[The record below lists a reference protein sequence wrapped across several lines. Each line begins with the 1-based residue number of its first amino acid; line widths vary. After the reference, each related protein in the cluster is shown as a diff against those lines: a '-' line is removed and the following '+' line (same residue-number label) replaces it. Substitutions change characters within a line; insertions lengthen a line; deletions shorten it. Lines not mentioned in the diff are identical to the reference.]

1 MSGSSPNPT
10 PPKHKGSL
18 TVYLGYAA
26 GSGKTYRML
35 EEAQKLAQAG
45 VDLAIGYFEPHARK
59 DTIAKTVGLETIPR
73 QTVHYKGAVFEEMD
87 TDAVIARHPAVCL
100 VDEFAHTNVPG
111 SVRSKRWEDVI
122 VIQEAGIDVLT
133 TMNVQHLESLN
144 DQVWQVTG
152 IRVRETVPDWVV
164 KSADELVM
172 VDVTPR
178 ALVHRLERGVVYAP
192 EKAKHALENFF
203 TEANLTALRE
213 LALRQAAYQVEDRR
227 EEDVIDRVMPIQN
240 PNRDVRIL
248 LYLTADPST
257 AGLIRRAKRVA
268 DYLRGECFAVYVAK
282 DVEMTGMPA
291 GEREKVE
298 RHIGFARNLHI
309 ETKVI
314 AGADIAKT
322 LTEFARQNRITQLF
336 LCRSTR
342 DRERII
348 ENAKDLEITVVAERR
363 R

>member
-1 MSGSSPNPT
+1 MSESSHNHKAPNR
-10 PPKHKGSL
+10 KGSL
-18 TVYLGYAA
+18 TIYLGYAA

-35 EEAQKLAQAG
+35 EEAQKLKQSGADI
-45 VDLAIGYFEPHARK
+45 VIGYFEPHGRK
-59 DTIAKTVGLETIPR
+59 DTIAKTEGLETIPR
-73 QTVHYKGAVFEEMD
+73 QTIHYKGASFEEMD
-87 TDAVIARHPAVCL
+87 TDAILARRPVICV

-111 SVRSKRWEDVI
+111 SVRAKRWEDVLFL
-122 VIQEAGIDVLT
+122 QEAGIDVLT
-133 TMNVQHLESLN
+133 TLNVQHLESLN

-164 KSADELVM
+164 QDADELVM

-213 LALRQAAYQVEDRR
+213 LALRQAAHQVEERR
-227 EEDVIDRVMPIQN
+227 EEDITDRIRPIQT
-240 PNRDVRIL
+240 PAGGVRIL
-248 LYLTADPST
+248 LYLTSDPST

-268 DYLRGECFAVYVAK
+268 DYLHAECFAVYWTA
-282 DVEMTGMPA
+282 DLPPN
-291 GEREKVE
+291 EREHLE
-298 RHIGFARNLHI
+298 RHIGFAKNLRI
-309 ETKVI
+309 ETSAL
-314 AGADIAKT
+314 AGKDIPKI
-322 LTEFARQNRITQLF
+322 LGEFVREKKITQLF

-348 ENAKDLEITVVAERR
+348 QSAKDLEITVVAERR

>member
-1 MSGSSPNPT
+1 
-10 PPKHKGSL
+10 
-18 TVYLGYAA
+18 
-26 GSGKTYRML
+26 ML
-35 EEAQKLAQAG
+35 EEAQKLKQPG
-45 VDLAIGYFEPHARK
+45 VDIAIGYFEPHGRK
-59 DTIAKTVGLETIPR
+59 DTIAKTEGLETIPR
-73 QTVHYKGAVFEEMD
+73 QSIHYKGAVFEEMD
-87 TDAVIARHPAVCL
+87 TEAILVRHPAVCL

-111 SVRSKRWEDVI
+111 SVRAKRWEDVI

-164 KSADELVM
+164 RSADELVM

-213 LALRQAAYQVEDRR
+213 LALRQAAHQVEDRR
-227 EEDVIDRVMPIQN
+227 DDDVAERVMPIRN
-240 PNRDVRIL
+240 SNRDVRIL

-257 AGLIRRAKRVA
+257 AGLIRRGKRVA
-268 DYLRGECFAVYVAK
+268 DYLHGECFAVCVAK
-282 DVEMTGMPA
+282 DEEMSEMPA
-291 GEREKVE
+291 AEREQVE

-309 ETKVI
+309 ETSVI
-314 AGADIAKT
+314 AGADVAKS
-322 LTEFARQNRITQLF
+322 LTQFAQQNRITQLF

-342 DRERII
+342 DRDRII
-348 ENAKDLEITVVAERR
+348 ENAKDLEITVVADRR

>member
-1 MSGSSPNPT
+1 MSGSSHNPI
-10 PPKHKGSL
+10 PHKQKGSL

-35 EEAQKLAQAG
+35 EEAQKLRQAG
-45 VDLAIGYFEPHARK
+45 VDVAIGYFEPHGRK
-59 DTIAKTVGLETIPR
+59 DTIALTEGLETIPR
-73 QTVHYKGAVFEEMD
+73 QTIQYKGAIFEEMD
-87 TDAVIARHPAVCL
+87 TDAILARRPAVCL

-111 SVRSKRWEDVI
+111 SVRAKRWEDV
-122 VIQEAGIDVLT
+122 VLIQEAGIDVLT
-133 TMNVQHLESLN
+133 TLNVQHLESLN

-152 IRVRETVPDWVV
+152 IRVRETVPDWVLR
-164 KSADELVM
+164 SADELVM

-213 LALRQAAYQVEDRR
+213 LALRQAAQQVEDRR
-227 EEDVIDRVMPIQN
+227 EEDVTERVMPIRN
-240 PNRDVRIL
+240 SSRDVRIL

-268 DYLRGECFAVYVAK
+268 DYLHGECFAVCVAK
-282 DVEMTGMPA
+282 DVEMTGIPA
-291 GEREKVE
+291 AEREKVE

-309 ETKVI
+309 ETRVI
-314 AGADIAKT
+314 AGADVAKA

-336 LCRSTR
+336 LCRNTR
-342 DRERII
+342 DRDRII
-348 ENAKDLEITVVAERR
+348 QSAKDLEITVVAERR

>member
-1 MSGSSPNPT
+1 MSGSSPIPV
-10 PPKHKGSL
+10 PYKSKGSL

-35 EEAQKLAQAG
+35 EEAQKLTQAG
-45 VDLAIGYFEPHARK
+45 VNIVIGYFEPHGRK
-59 DTIAKTVGLETIPR
+59 DTISKTEGLETVPR
-73 QTVHYKGAVFEEMD
+73 KTIQYKGAVFEEMD
-87 TDAVIARHPAVCL
+87 TDAILARRPAVCL

-111 SVRSKRWEDVI
+111 SVRVKRWEDVA
-122 VIQEAGIDVLT
+122 VIQQAGIDVLT

-164 KSADELVM
+164 TSADELVM

-178 ALVHRLERGVVYAP
+178 ALVHRLQRGVVYSP

-213 LALRQAAYQVEDRR
+213 LALRQAAHQVEERR
-227 EEDVIDRVMPIQN
+227 EEDVVERVMPIQN
-240 PNRDVRIL
+240 PSRDVRIL

-268 DYLRGECFAVYVAK
+268 DYLHGECFAVCVAK
-282 DVEMTGMPA
+282 DVEMTGMSA

-314 AGADIAKT
+314 AGADVAKA
-322 LTEFARQNRITQLF
+322 LAEFARQNRITQLF
-336 LCRSTR
+336 LCRNTR
-342 DRERII
+342 ERERII